1 MPIRVKPAYAHEKL
15 NKGYQILISCCL
27 LASLCLASPIAPVK
41 SVGDNDES
49 PDQLSQSLNL
59 TLDSTEEVGLI
70 TSETTSGEFR
80 SLPVTFLTNFDH
92 SSKIIDDFS
101 NRSRSF
107 IKTEAKSE
115 RSKRSR

>member
-1 MPIRVKPAYAHEKL
+1 MKGTVLNDSLGDFSRLRANDPFKPAYANQKL

-70 TSETTSGEFR
+70 TSDTTSGEFR
-80 SLPVTFLTNFDH
+80 SLPVTFSANF
-92 SSKIIDDFS
+92 
-101 NRSRSF
+101 RPLL
-107 IKTEAKSE
+107 
-115 RSKRSR
+115 

>member
-1 MPIRVKPAYAHEKL
+1 MKGTVLNDSLGDFSRLRANDPFKPAYANQKL

-70 TSETTSGEFR
+70 TSDTTSGEFR
-80 SLPVTFLTNFDH
+80 SLPVTF
-92 SSKIIDDFS
+92 S
-101 NRSRSF
+101 
-107 IKTEAKSE
+107 AKF
-115 RSKRSR
+115 RPFL

>member
-1 MPIRVKPAYAHEKL
+1 MTHSAISHLRASDPFKPAYAHEKL

-70 TSETTSGEFR
+70 TSETTSG
-80 SLPVTFLTNFDH
+80 
-92 SSKIIDDFS
+92 
-101 NRSRSF
+101 
-107 IKTEAKSE
+107 
-115 RSKRSR
+115 